1 METMINTESRAVRAI
16 IGIAH
21 AAGIAEMYLNTL
33 DRIFNTV
40 LFNQDDLG
48 MSDKEAISTL
58 QTLGL
63 LRCDISDIAADKN
76 LARAL
81 GVGRQMTDEAAAVS
95 VETFT
100 MKADWSTKE
109 ESPDLWRLILD
120 ALNEGSHLLAQ
131 RTKESDETGEITEI
145 LEDIAKLRDRLE
157 SLAEWKATN
166 DRYPEFAG
174 NNFGVERLR
183 AFLYVANQKAIGLME
198 MVNDIVDDM
207 QRMERNKAEIAEI
220 REAADLAL
228 HAAKIT
234 KQALEREDARATGTQ
249 EGADE

>member
-1 METMINTESRAVRAI
+1 MATTINTESRGVRAI

-40 LFNQDDLG
+40 LYNQDDLG
-48 MSDKEAISTL
+48 MSDTEAISTL

-63 LRCDISDIAADKN
+63 LRSDIQDIAADKD

-81 GVGRQMTDEAAAVS
+81 SVGRQTTDDAAAVS

-100 MKADWSTKE
+100 MKADWSTE
-109 ESPDLWRLILD
+109 EEKPDPWRLILD

-131 RTKESDETGEITEI
+131 RSRESDTTGEIAEI

-157 SLAEWKATN
+157 SLTEWKATN

-174 NNFGVERLR
+174 NNFGVERLS
-183 AFLYVANQKAIGLME
+183 AFLHVANQKAIGLME
-198 MVNDIVDDM
+198 IVNDIVGDM
-207 QRMERNKAEIAEI
+207 QRMERNKAEISEI

-234 KQALEREDARATGTQ
+234 KQALEREDARATGDQ

>member
-1 METMINTESRAVRAI
+1 METTINTESRAVRAI

-40 LFNQDDLG
+40 LYNQDDLG
-48 MSDKEAISTL
+48 MSDTEAISTL

-63 LRCDISDIAADKN
+63 LRSDIQDIAADKD
-76 LARAL
+76 LASAL
-81 GVGRQMTDEAAAVS
+81 GVGQQTANKAAAVS
-95 VETFT
+95 
-100 MKADWSTKE
+100 
-109 ESPDLWRLILD
+109 
-120 ALNEGSHLLAQ
+120 
-131 RTKESDETGEITEI
+131 
-145 LEDIAKLRDRLE
+145 
-157 SLAEWKATN
+157 
-166 DRYPEFAG
+166 
-174 NNFGVERLR
+174 VERLR

>member
-1 METMINTESRAVRAI
+1 MKTTINTESRAVRAI

-48 MSDKEAISTL
+48 MSDTEAISTL

-63 LRCDISDIAADKN
+63 LRSDIQDIAADKD

-81 GVGRQMTDEAAAVS
+81 GV
-95 VETFT
+95 ETFT
-100 MKADWSTKE
+100 MKVDWSTE
-109 ESPDLWRLILD
+109 EEKPDPWRLILD

-131 RTKESDETGEITEI
+131 RSRESDTTGEIAEI

-157 SLAEWKATN
+157 SLTEWKATN
-166 DRYPEFAG
+166 DRYSEFAG

-183 AFLYVANQKAIGLME
+183 AFLHVANQKAIGLME
-198 MVNDIVDDM
+198 IVNDIVGDM
-207 QRMERNKAEIAEI
+207 QRMERNKAEISEI

-234 KQALEREDARATGTQ
+234 KQALEREDARATGDQ